1 MKFLVQ
7 TALPP
12 LCLLLSSCATLTRGK
27 PVPLAISSNPT
38 GAQVVVTNPAG
49 KVMHEAKTPTSV
61 ILPASAGPYKAASY
75 NLAFSKKGYAP
86 KTMVLKAGVNP
97 WYAGNIPMPGGSV
110 GLLII
115 DPLTGAMW
123 KLDDKICGQLK
134 R

>member
-1 MKFLVQ
+1 MRFSRPALLVS
-7 TALPP
+7 
-12 LCLLLSSCATLTRGK
+12 CLLLANCATLTRTK
-27 PVPLAISSNPT
+27 PVPLAITSNPT
-38 GAQVVVTNPAG
+38 GAKVVVSNPAG
-49 KVMHEAKTPTSV
+49 KVLHEGNTPTSV

-75 NLAFSKKGYAP
+75 SLAFSKKGYAP

-123 KLDDKICGQLK
+123 KLDDKICGDLK

>member
-1 MKFLVQ
+1 MVLKVLISCGLF
-7 TALPP
+7 PF
-12 LCLLLSSCATLTRGK
+12 LSSCATLTRGK
-27 PVPLAISSNPT
+27 PVPLAITSNPT
-38 GAQVVVTNPAG
+38 GAKVVVSNPAG
-49 KVMHEAKTPTSV
+49 KVLHEGQTPTSV

-97 WYAGNIPMPGGSV
+97 WYAGNIPAPGGSV

-123 KLDDKICGQLK
+123 KLDDKICGDLK